1 MERRHR
7 FASLRL
13 VVLAALGLVFAAA
26 HGQPITAEQK
36 KEVLDRLAETIA
48 TRAFVPGVDFSKWP
62 EFLGK
67 RKDDIDQA
75 ETIPTFATSVN
86 RALREFGFSH
96 INLRTP
102 QAVERRNQTSAIGV
116 GASVRPTDSGLEVT
130 NVMPKSP
137 ADEAGL
143 KRGDLIVE
151 AGGAKPSGPQVLE
164 GEEGSELP
172 VKVKRG
178 EGEPFDLTLQRRR
191 FSTVADDELT
201 WPEPT
206 VAVLRIHSFTRG
218 YDQKKVEKM
227 VELAAKAEALVLDLR
242 SNGGGAT
249 NNMNHLLSLLM
260 PPETEFGTFVSR
272 NLADRYKAETGKEP
286 NDPVEIAKWSPTK
299 TKTRKRIQ
307 DPYAGKV
314 LVLINRGS
322 ASASE
327 IVACAL
333 REQRQAPLIGSRSA
347 GAVLASVYGNLAHG
361 FQLQYPVSD
370 YVSSGGIRLE
380 KHPLE
385 PDYASGTPREGA
397 PDPGIEKALEVV
409 KAGRKD
415 GVSPSAR

>member
-7 FASLRL
+7 FPLLRL
-13 VVLAALGLVFAAA
+13 VVLTALSLAFSVGY
-26 HGQPITAEQK
+26 GQPITPEQK
-36 KEVLDRLAETIA
+36 KEVLDKLSETVS

-62 EFLGK
+62 EFVAK
-67 RKDDIDQA
+67 RQEGIDKA
-75 ETIPTFATSVN
+75 ETIPTFATEVN

-96 INLRTP
+96 ISLRTP

-116 GASVRPTDSGLEVT
+116 GASVRPTDTGLEVT

-164 GEEGSELP
+164 GEEGSALP

-178 EGEPFDLTLQRRR
+178 DGEPFEITLQRRR
-191 FSTVADDELT
+191 FSTVTEDTLT

-206 VAVLRIHSFTRG
+206 IALLRINSFTRG

-227 VELAAKAEALVLDLR
+227 IELAAKAEALVLDLR

-260 PPETEFGTFVSR
+260 PPDTEFGTFVSR
-272 NLADRYKAETGKEP
+272 NLADRYRTETGKEP
-286 NDPVEIAKWSPTK
+286 NDPVEIAKWAPTK
-299 TKTRKRIQ
+299 TKTRKRLQ
-307 DPYAGKV
+307 EPYAGKV

-333 REQRQAPLIGSRSA
+333 REHRQAPLIGSRSA

-385 PDYASGTPREGA
+385 PDYAAGTPREGA
-397 PDPGIEKALEVV
+397 PDPGVEKAVEVA
-409 KAGRKD
+409 KTGKKD
-415 GVSPSAR
+415 G